1 MSPPAIDSTPRLRA
15 QNISRRFPGVLALD
29 HVSFDVRPNEVHALV
44 GENGAGKS
52 TLINLLAGVTQPGAG
67 TIELDGR
74 LVTFRDPVASQHAGI
89 GVIFQESTLLPDLS
103 VADNLFLNRQP
114 RRGPFID
121 RAAMRR
127 RAAETLDK
135 LGVEIDP
142 RALAG
147 DLPVAHQQLVEIG
160 RALTMDARVIIMDEP
175 TAALSAREV
184 DRFLQLV
191 KSLAVDGMS
200 IIYVSHRLDEVF
212 TVADRISVL
221 RDGRLILTRPASQ
234 LTQSEVVAAM
244 VGRDLL
250 HSQRPDRQPGEVVLK
265 VSHMTVDDAVRDVS
279 FELRAGEVLGL
290 AGLMGSGCAEVCE
303 ALFGLVPISSGT
315 VELEG
320 RQVHV
325 GGPGTAM
332 RLGLG
337 LVPPDRK
344 HDGIIPDLS
353 VAANIT
359 VSTLSKVMWGPLLNR
374 GAERM
379 LAEQYRE
386 KLGIRFG
393 SADQAISSLSGGNQQ
408 KVILSRSLAKQ
419 CRVLLLLEPTHGVD
433 VGAKAEIY
441 ALIDELVAQG
451 MSVIVQSS
459 ELPELLRLAD
469 RCVVLAGGH
478 VQGELSGADFNQEK
492 VVALATRV
500 AAASAPGTGR

>member
-1 MSPPAIDSTPRLRA
+1 MIEGPPRLRA

-29 HVSFDVRPNEVHALV
+29 QVSFDVRPNEVHALV

-52 TLINLLAGVTQPGAG
+52 TLINILAGVTQPGSG
-67 TIELDGR
+67 TIDLDGR
-74 LVTFRDPVASQHAGI
+74 PVSFRVPVSSQRAGI
-89 GVIFQESTLLPDLS
+89 GVIFQESTLLPDLT

-121 RAAMRR
+121 RGAMRR

-142 RALAG
+142 RTLAG

-175 TAALSAREV
+175 TAALSTREV
-184 DRFLQLV
+184 DRLLELV
-191 KSLAVDGMS
+191 HSLAAGGMS
-200 IIYVSHRLDEVF
+200 IVYVSHRLDEVF
-212 TVADRISVL
+212 TIANRISVL
-221 RDGRLILTRPASQ
+221 RDGRLILTRPALE

-265 VSHMTVDDAVRDVS
+265 VSHLGVGDTVSDVS
-279 FELRAGEVLGL
+279 FDLRAGEVLGL

-303 ALFGLVPISSGT
+303 ALFGLLPVTSGT
-315 VELEG
+315 VEMEG
-320 RQVHV
+320 RRVHV

-332 RLGLG
+332 QLGLG

-359 VSTLSKVMWGPLLNR
+359 VSTLDKLMWGPLLDR
-374 GAERM
+374 GAERK
-379 LAEQYRE
+379 LAEEYRE
-386 KLGIRFG
+386 KLGIRFSSPDQTI
-393 SADQAISSLSGGNQQ
+393 SALSGGNQQ
-408 KVILSRSLAKQ
+408 KVLLSRSLARH
-419 CRVLLLLEPTHGVD
+419 CRILLLLEPTHGVD

-441 ALIDELVAQG
+441 ALIDELVAEG

-478 VQGELSGADFNQEK
+478 MQGELTGADFNQEQ

-500 AAASAPGTGR
+500 AAASAPGIGK